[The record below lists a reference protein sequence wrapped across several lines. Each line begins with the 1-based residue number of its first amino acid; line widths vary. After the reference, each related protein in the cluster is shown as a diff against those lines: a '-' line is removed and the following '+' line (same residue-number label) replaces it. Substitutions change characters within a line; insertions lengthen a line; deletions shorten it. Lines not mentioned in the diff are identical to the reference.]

1 MFPRTIQSKKSSKY
15 RVPWITRELLH
26 KMRIIDLTNKIAV
39 SSDDYAVWEKFKR
52 ARNQLNIFVIS
63 WKLADG
69 IRAKYAILLTS
80 YVHVTAVSRPI
91 FEKSKLIIEQ

>member
-1 MFPRTIQSKKSSKY
+1 MFPRTIQSKKNSKN
-15 RVPWITRELLH
+15 RAPWITRELLH
-26 KMRIIDLTNKIAV
+26 KMRVIDIINEIAV

-52 ARNQLNIFVIS
+52 ATNQANIFFYIS

-80 YVHVTAVSRPI
+80 YVHVTAVRRP
-91 FEKSKLIIEQ
+91 